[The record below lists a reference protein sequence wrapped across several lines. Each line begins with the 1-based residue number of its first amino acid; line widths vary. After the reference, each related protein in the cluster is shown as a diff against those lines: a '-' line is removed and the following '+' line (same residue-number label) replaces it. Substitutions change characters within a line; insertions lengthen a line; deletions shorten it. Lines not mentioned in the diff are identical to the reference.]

1 MKYGLPYKG
10 SKNRLAPKIFEL
22 FPKRKNFYDLFC
34 GGCAM
39 THYGMLHNKFERF
52 VINDINPQCT
62 TLFVDAING
71 KYANETRWI
80 SRDDFFRL
88 KDTDAYVA
96 FCWSFGSDCMS
107 YMYGRPIEPYK
118 KAWHYAI
125 VFDDWSLIKELCPEI
140 LECAKNALWG
150 IKGIHDRRLAFMKAM
165 REFKQESDTG
175 LIQSNSLY
183 KFKQFKMRCSENLER
198 LQSLQNLERLQC
210 LQSLESHS
218 TDYQNIQI
226 DKDSIIYCD
235 IPYQNTEKYN
245 NMDFDYER
253 FYTWCERQTEPLFI
267 SSYEMPED
275 RFVCIASFAHRSI
288 LSATANNKV
297 FEKVFIPKHQ
307 AKDYKVPRTLF

>member
-1 MKYGLPYKG
+1 
-10 SKNRLAPKIFEL
+10 
-22 FPKRKNFYDLFC
+22 
-34 GGCAM
+34 
-39 THYGMLHNKFERF
+39 
-52 VINDINPQCT
+52 
-62 TLFVDAING
+62 
-71 KYANETRWI
+71 
-80 SRDDFFRL
+80 
-88 KDTDAYVA
+88 
-96 FCWSFGSDCMS
+96 
-107 YMYGRPIEPYK
+107 MYGRHIEPYK
-118 KAWHYAI
+118 KACHYAI

-140 LECAKNALWG
+140 YAVTKEALNS
-150 IKGIHDRRLAFMKAM
+150 IKGIQDRRLAFGPAVVKELKRMG
-165 REFKQESDTG
+165 DWD
-175 LIQSNSLY
+175 LIQNNPLY
-183 KFKQFKMRCSENLER
+183 KSVKRRKMSSELQRLQR
-198 LQSLQNLERLQC
+198 LQSLESLER

-275 RFVCIASFAHRSI
+275 RFVCIASFEHRAT

-307 AKDYKVPRTLF
+307 AKDYRVPGTLF